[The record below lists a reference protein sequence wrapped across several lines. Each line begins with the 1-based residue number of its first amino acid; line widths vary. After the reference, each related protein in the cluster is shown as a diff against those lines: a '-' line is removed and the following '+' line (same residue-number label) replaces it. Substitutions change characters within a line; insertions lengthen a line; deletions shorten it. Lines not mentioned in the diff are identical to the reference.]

1 MTKRIVSCPE
11 QTNKKGLKV
20 LPECLHFVFV
30 CPFPPLNESWVF
42 KMIFGGTKTDF
53 ISPQQPVKDAGGV
66 GGVWG
71 VGLELA
77 QALQSFCIK
86 SWLLFYLH
94 AFMSFFLLTRRN

>member
-1 MTKRIVSCPE
+1 MTKRIVSCPK

-66 GGVWG
+66 GWVWG
-71 VGLELA
+71 VGLGC
-77 QALQSFCIK
+77 SPP
-86 SWLLFYLH
+86 LH
-94 AFMSFFLLTRRN
+94 CRTLENSPRLSSPSA